1 MEEDLKLIKEV
12 LRGNVDSF
20 AILMNK
26 YEHMVFSFAYNMI
39 NDREAAQDVTQ
50 EVFITIYNKLY
61 MYEKKYKFKNWIL
74 KITRNKAIDYMRK
87 YKRVYEANIE
97 DITYIYDNNPG
108 PEEAMEIREAKLM
121 IKEFIG
127 NLGDID
133 REIITLKY
141 SSGSTFVDIGEI
153 MGMTEGAVKRRYYK
167 IRDNFKKHYAREQ
180 REKEV

>member
-1 MEEDLKLIKEV
+1 MDEDLKLIKEV
-12 LRGNVDSF
+12 LKGNVDSF
-20 AILMNK
+20 SILMNK

-61 MYEKKYKFKNWIL
+61 MYEKKYKFKNWTL

-121 IKEFIG
+121 IKEFISK
-127 NLGDID
+127 LGDID

-141 SSGSTFVDIGEI
+141 SSDATFIDIGEI

-167 IRDNFKKHYAREQ
+167 IRYSFKKYYEREQ